1 MKLVS
6 TILCFS
12 YLVLAILAMPEVEI
26 TKNDRMMMAK
36 MMMTACKE
44 SEMATDEDFEVLMK
58 GESNP
63 YTKTG
68 RCMMACIV
76 EKMGPVS
83 FCRILFSVI

>member
-1 MKLVS
+1 MKFVS

-12 YLVLAILAMPEVEI
+12 YLVIAIIAIPEVEM
-26 TKNDRMMMAK
+26 TKNEKMMMAK
-36 MMMTACKE
+36 MTMTACKE

-63 YTKTG
+63 DTRTG

-83 FCRILFSVI
+83 FWRISFSII